1 MIAVIRRHR
10 WLQGLI
16 LLGPAGLWALAFIVV
31 PTALAVC
38 MGFWKMRDFR
48 LVKEWNLENY
58 AAFFDGEF
66 YLRGLL
72 NALQNGA
79 MAATLAVALSIPLAH
94 FIRFRVRRHKAL
106 FIGAVVVA
114 LWLGYLLR
122 VFGWRVLFGAN
133 GVLNTFLIDIGLVDE
148 PLSFLIF
155 SRFAIVLTQTQLAM
169 PFAFIP
175 IYAALERVQPSLL
188 DAAGDL
194 GARRWRQLVHVELPL
209 IAPAVMIGA
218 TFAFILAFG
227 DYFATSFVGPP
238 SATQTIGNQV
248 ADNFRASINWPMGAA
263 LGTVM
268 MATILLVLS
277 LPAIVGR
284 LTGRLRTRRDHRDA
298 AAGGNDI
305 EGGSGR

>member
-1 MIAVIRRHR
+1 MSVIRRHR
-10 WLQGLI
+10 WLQAAI
-16 LLGPAGLWALAFIVV
+16 LLGPAAVWALAFIVV
-31 PTALAVC
+31 PTVLAVC

-48 LVKEWNLENY
+48 LVKEWNLDNY
-58 AAFFDGEF
+58 STFLNGDI
-66 YLRGLL
+66 YWRGLL
-72 NALQNGA
+72 NALENGA
-79 MAATLAVALSIPLAH
+79 MAAALAVALSVPLAH
-94 FIRFRVRRHKAL
+94 FIRFRVRRHKTL

-133 GVLNTFLIDIGLVDE
+133 GVLNTFLIDIGLTEE

-188 DAAGDL
+188 QAAGDL
-194 GARRWRQLVHVELPL
+194 GAPRWRQLVNVELPL
-209 IAPAVMIGA
+209 IAPALVIGA
-218 TFAFILAFG
+218 TFSFILAFG

-238 SATQTIGNQV
+238 SASQTIGNQV
-248 ADNFRASINWPMGAA
+248 ADNFRATINWPMGAA

-268 MATILLVLS
+268 MLTILLVLS
-277 LPAIVGR
+277 LPALMTRLWRPAARRRGGR
-284 LTGRLRTRRDHRDA
+284 PPATDKLD
-298 AAGGNDI
+298 
-305 EGGSGR
+305 EGAIA

>member
-1 MIAVIRRHR
+1 MSLIRRHR
-10 WLQGLI
+10 WLQATI
-16 LLGPAGLWALAFIVV
+16 LLGPAAAWALAFIVV
-31 PTALAVC
+31 PTVLAVC
-38 MGFWKMRDFR
+38 MSFWKMRDFR
-48 LVKEWNLENY
+48 LVKEWNLDNY
-58 AAFFDGEF
+58 STFLEGDI
-66 YLRGLL
+66 YWRGLL

-79 MAATLAVALSIPLAH
+79 MAAALAVALSLPLAH
-94 FIRFRVRRHKAL
+94 FIRFRVRRHKTL

-133 GVLNTFLIDIGLVDE
+133 GVLNTFLMDIGLTSE

-188 DAAGDL
+188 QAAGDL
-194 GARRWRQLVHVELPL
+194 GARRWRQVVNVELPL
-209 IAPAVMIGA
+209 IAPALVIGA

-248 ADNFRASINWPMGAA
+248 ADNFRATINWPMGAA

-268 MATILLVLS
+268 MLTILLVLT
-277 LPAIVGR
+277 LPALASRLWRPAGGR
-284 LTGRLRTRRDHRDA
+284 RRDVA
-298 AAGGNDI
+298 APETTD
-305 EGGSGR
+305 EGAIA